1 MVQIQMNIL
10 KYMTVI
16 ISQNTFSLVVEV
28 AVAVAVAVTLKRKFL
43 LNQTRGHKRTL
54 KAKPK

>member
-1 MVQIQMNIL
+1 MVPIQRKVL

-16 ISQNTFSLVVEV
+16 MSQNTFSLVV
-28 AVAVAVAVTLKRKFL
+28 AVTVAAATALKRKFL